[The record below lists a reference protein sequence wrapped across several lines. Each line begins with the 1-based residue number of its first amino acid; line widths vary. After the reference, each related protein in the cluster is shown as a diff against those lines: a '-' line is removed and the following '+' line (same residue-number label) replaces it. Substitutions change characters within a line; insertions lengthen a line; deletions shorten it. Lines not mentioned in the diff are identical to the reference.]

1 MARSPYRQ
9 SLADLIDGRDA
20 TIAVVGLGYVGLPLA
35 VAISTAGFRTVGIDH
50 DPEKVQGLKD
60 GRSPITD
67 VPSLDI
73 QRLARRG
80 RLSFSGDYADAAKAR
95 VAIIAVPTP
104 LDRHRVPDLSH
115 VRSAAQELARVL
127 QPASLV
133 ILESTVY
140 PGATEEVV
148 APPFREHGLAG
159 GRDMFLAYSPE
170 RIDPGNQTWTLTN
183 TPKIVAGLTKDAL
196 DLAIAFYGSF
206 VDRLVP
212 VSSLRTAET
221 AKLFEN
227 TFRMVNIALV
237 NEFQVI
243 CDGLGIDVW
252 EALSACKTKPYGFMG
267 FQPGPGLG
275 GHCIP
280 VDPFYLAWKA
290 RGKHLTTE
298 FIDLAG
304 RINDGMPAYVVGLAA
319 KLLNA
324 QQRSLKGSRIA
335 ILGAAYKRNSADIRE
350 SPALRIMELLLESGA
365 IVSYHDPHVAELQC
379 QGVPMTSRP
388 LSAEYL
394 ESSDCVVV
402 TTDHDAIDW
411 TVVRQY
417 AARVVDTRNVLERLQ
432 PQQEVVGVKPD
443 DWAGTS
449 IQPREQSREL
459 ETA

>member
-1 MARSPYRQ
+1 MTRSPYRQ
-9 SLADLIDGRDA
+9 SLADLIGGRGA
-20 TIAVVGLGYVGLPLA
+20 AIAVAGLGYVGLPLA
-35 VAISTAGFRTVGIDH
+35 IAVAQAGFRTIGIDL
-50 DPEKVQGLKD
+50 DVSKVEGLTA
-60 GRSPITD
+60 GRSPIAD
-67 VPSLDI
+67 VPAEQLKAVVG
-73 QRLARRG
+73 QGKLV
-80 RLSFSGDYADAAKAR
+80 FSTDYAAAAEAR
-95 VAIIAVPTP
+95 VAVIAVPTP
-104 LDRHRVPDLSH
+104 IDSHQVPDLGH
-115 VRSAAQELARVL
+115 VRAAAEGLARVM
-127 QPASLV
+127 QAPALI

-148 APPFREHGLAG
+148 ACAFRERAFAI
-159 GRDMFLAYSPE
+159 GRDTFIAYSPE
-170 RIDPGNQTWTLTN
+170 RIDPGNEAWTLSN
-183 TPKIVAGLTKDAL
+183 TPKIVAGLTADCR
-196 DLAIAFYGSF
+196 DLAIAFYGAF

-212 VSSLRTAET
+212 VSSLHTAET

-237 NEFQVI
+237 NEFQVV
-243 CDGLGIDVW
+243 CDGLDIDVW
-252 EALSACKTKPYGFMG
+252 EALAACKTKPYGFMA

-304 RINDGMPAYVVGLAA
+304 RINDGMPAYVVGRAA

-335 ILGAAYKRNSADIRE
+335 VLGAAYKRNSADTRE

-379 QGVPMTSRP
+379 QGLPMTSRP
-388 LSAEYL
+388 LTTEYL
-394 ESSDCVVV
+394 EASDCVVV
-402 TTDHDAIDW
+402 VTDHDAIDW

-417 AARVVDTRNVLERLQ
+417 AARVVDTRNVLERLEQ
-432 PQQEVVGVKPD
+432 REVVGVKPD
-443 DWAGTS
+443 DWERTS
-449 IQPREQSREL
+449 LQPRLESREL